1 MSKILQI
8 EDIPRFKSVGE
19 VKISPDGISV
29 AYTVRTVLIE
39 ENKSNVDLFVS
50 SISGG
55 EAKKLNEDGKAS
67 WICWSPD
74 SKWISYIQ
82 GDKDSNNIMI
92 VDVNSGLKRKICTYN
107 VSNASLGFGCVGD
120 MVIWSPDS
128 TKLAYLGSLESV
140 DKEAK
145 IKVIDRVMY
154 KAFFGSSDM
163 RRRHIFMVS
172 VLGQEPAKQLTFGDF
187 DEHSITWSPDGKEIA
202 FVSNRTGLDD
212 YNMHLDIY
220 TVNIFTKEVKRVTNS
235 IGAEYNPIYSPSGD
249 MIACIATERGN
260 TSNESTP
267 EDHSLWVFNLKSLK
281 GVCLTKK
288 LDRPIGSNPQWLDE
302 SHLVF
307 TYSDEGR
314 VPIAKVSLDGN
325 ISLIRSSNQNHGRV
339 TVSSNGVISFTCTTP
354 NSPDEVYTLT
364 PQNIETKIT
373 DLNPWLNEYSLA
385 YPEEFRFT
393 GSDGT
398 KLHGWI
404 VKPANFD
411 VSKKYPTLLNIKG
424 GPSGMN
430 GYSWNVNQ
438 QLAPA
443 NGFIQICVNYRGSSG
458 YGQLFTDAI
467 VGDMLGGE
475 YRDNIEAL
483 EYAIQICP
491 NIDVDKLG
499 VWGGSYGGY
508 LTNWI
513 ITQTDRFKAAV
524 SISSISNLWTQWGC
538 GALPLWVEVELPGL
552 PWDNY
557 DKMIKQSPI
566 WQAYK
571 AKTPTLFLHGEQD
584 YDTPIVEAE
593 QMFMAL
599 KKNGVEAVLVRYVE
613 EGHGIRSKPQ
623 NYVDVMRRVLIWFK
637 THL

>member
-8 EDIPRFKSVGE
+8 EDIPRFKNIGE
-19 VKISPDGISV
+19 VKISPDGKYV
-29 AYTVRTVLIE
+29 AYTLRSIVIE

-50 SISGG
+50 SISDGDI
-55 EAKKLNEDGKAS
+55 KKLNDDGKAS
-67 WICWSPD
+67 LIAWSPNG
-74 SKWISYIQ
+74 KWISYVQ
-82 GDKDSNNIMI
+82 GDKDGNNIMI

-128 TKLAYLGSLESV
+128 SKIAYLGSLEPV

-145 IKVIDRVMY
+145 IKVINRIMY
-154 KAFFGSSDM
+154 RAFFGNSDM
-163 RRRHIFMVS
+163 RRRHIFV
-172 VLGQEPAKQLTFGDF
+172 VNTLGQEPPKQLTFEDF
-187 DEHSITWSPDGKEIA
+187 DEHSITWSPDGEEIA

-220 TVNIFTKEVKRVTNS
+220 TVNVSTREIKRITNS
-235 IGAEYNPIYSPSGD
+235 VGAEYNPTYSPNGK

-267 EDHSLWVFNLKSLK
+267 EDHHLWVYNLETLE

-288 LDRPIGSNPQWLDE
+288 LDKPIGSNPQWLDD
-302 SHLVF
+302 SNLIF

-314 VPIAKVSLDGN
+314 VPIAKVSINGH
-325 ISLIRSSNQNHGRV
+325 ISIIRSGDQNHSRV
-339 TVSSNGVISFTCTTP
+339 TVAKNEAIAFTCTSP
-354 NSPDEVYTLT
+354 NSPEDIYTLT
-364 PQNIETKIT
+364 PQNIENKIT
-373 DLNPWLNEYSLA
+373 DLNPWLKEYSLA

-404 VKPANFD
+404 IKPQYFD
-411 VSKKYPTLLNIKG
+411 SSKKYPTLLNIKG
-424 GPSGMN
+424 GPSGMH
-430 GYSWNVNQ
+430 GYGWNMNQ
-438 QLAPA
+438 QLATS
-443 NGFIQICVNYRGSSG
+443 NGFIQVYVNYRGSSG
-458 YGQLFTDAI
+458 YGQKFTDAI

-475 YRDNIEAL
+475 YRDNMEAL
-483 EYAIQICP
+483 EYAIKTCP
-491 NIDVDKLG
+491 NIDINRLG

-557 DKMIKQSPI
+557 EKMIKQSPI
-566 WQAYK
+566 WQAHK
-571 AKTPTLFLHGEQD
+571 ARTPTLFLHGEQD

-599 KKNGVEAVLVRYVE
+599 KKNGVEATLVRYVE
-613 EGHGIRSKPQ
+613 EGHGVRSKPQ
-623 NYVDVMRRVLIWFK
+623 NNMDVMRRVFSWFK